1 MLEASG
7 GRAWSHRT
15 QAGGDGGSTLKG
27 VGWIDLVLM
36 GLVVGAVVNGLRLG
50 AVVQVLSFVGFWV
63 GLALGV
69 GLALLLARPLGFGWG
84 RVALTLVL
92 CLGLGAAAGT
102 AGGVIGHWGSIT
114 LKRLHLGAAD
124 AAAGA
129 AIGAL
134 SVLLSAWLIAG
145 FVIQAQ
151 AGWLTSAVGGSA
163 VLRTIDSVMP
173 PVPSALA
180 EVQNLLSKSGFPS
193 VFAGAVPP
201 AASPS
206 LQPSTATARSIGS
219 MVGSSVVKMF
229 SPGCGGWVEGTAFV
243 VGPGII
249 VTNAHVIA
257 GVRAPAVL
265 VGNRSYPATP
275 VVIEPGLD
283 LAVLRTEAPLGPPL
297 VLDQT
302 TASRGTQGAVVGFP
316 ENGPQFSTAAA
327 VNAAFTAMGRDIY
340 GGGLVTRGVYELTA
354 RILPGDSGGPL
365 VSEGG
370 QVLGVVFSR
379 STITA
384 QVGYALTAQAV
395 APSIARGENLHVAV
409 ATGSCPPG

>member
-1 MLEASG
+1 MHGFIVGSPVAMEG
-7 GRAWSHRT
+7 IIR
-15 QAGGDGGSTLKG
+15 GSTLKG
-27 VGWIDLVLM
+27 VGWMDLVLVVF
-36 GLVVGAVVNGLRLG
+36 VVGAVVNGLRLG

-63 GLALGV
+63 GLAVGV

-84 RVALTLVL
+84 RVVLTLVL
-92 CLGLGAAAGT
+92 CLGLGVAAGT
-102 AGGVIGHWGSIT
+102 AGGVLGHWGSIT

-134 SVLLSAWLIAG
+134 SVLLSAWLVAG

-151 AGWLTSAVGGSA
+151 AGWLTSAGGGSA

-193 VFAGAVPP
+193 VFAGVVPP

-206 LQPSTATARSIGS
+206 LEPSTSAARSIGTS
-219 MVGSSVVKMF
+219 VSSSVLKVL
-229 SPGCGGWVEGTAFV
+229 SAGCGGWVEGTAFV
-243 VGPGII
+243 VAPGLI

-257 GVRAPAVL
+257 GIRAPAVL
-265 VGNRSYPATP
+265 VGNRSYPAIP
-275 VVIEPGLD
+275 VVVEPGLD
-283 LAVLRTEAPLGPPL
+283 LAVLRTSAPLGPPL

-302 TASRGTQGAVVGFP
+302 TASRGTQGAVVGYP

-327 VNAAFTAMGRDIY
+327 VNASFTAVGRDIY
-340 GGGLVTRGVYELTA
+340 GGGLVTRGVYELSA

-365 VSEGG
+365 VSSEGR
-370 QVLGVVFSR
+370 VLGVVFSR
-379 STITA
+379 STVTA

-395 APSIARGENLHVAV
+395 APWITRSQTLSARV
-409 ATGSCPPG
+409 ATGACPPG